1 MIQMR
6 KFKTLITRQGSGSK
20 DDKSP
25 TDELARTPSPV
36 EPIRYKSEARE
47 FSNDPA
53 AEAEII
59 DSIEKDYFN
68 DEDFDGSEFELLKMP
83 ELEKI
88 ELGKLTADRDRL
100 RRQRQAVSKKV
111 SDVVLENQSSYSR
124 ELQRVTDLQASLQT
138 ANIICTNGRRQ
149 LAMAKQGFTVASLS
163 ILANYRR
170 RQQLLSLMKSLHTI
184 KTLQQTD
191 IRLRE
196 MLEEEDYPGAIQL
209 CLECQKA
216 ASTFRHYKCITELS
230 SKLQDT
236 LEMIEEQL
244 DQALAKTCINFD
256 VKHYEK
262 VQTAYTLLG
271 KTQTAMDQ
279 LHMHFTS
286 AIHNSAFTIV
296 VGYVELMS
304 GSEDTNF
311 QKMQYKDLCSHVTT
325 DTYIPCLVDLC
336 KALWEVMKSYYKTI
350 EWHEANE
357 DPISPMA
364 KEQIEEAV
372 GTDME
377 ASFNRRYIKTK
388 LEHGL
393 TRIWQDVQQK
403 VKIFLLGTD
412 LSNFKYDD
420 FIHVLDLVNRLIRVG
435 EEFCGSK
442 SESLHDSL
450 RQQSLNYFKNYHRSR
465 LDELQ
470 MFLENEGWE
479 LCPVKANFTITNLHE
494 FRFVRLTSMAPRGDS
509 SNQSS
514 PSTRSGTRD
523 SFFNRFGDHGSPF
536 DQRMDDEE
544 AEDMIGTNG
553 VEDIDDES
561 HGNDDSDDSDVPDE
575 LKQDFIDE
583 LTEEKPTRSLR
594 KRRSLNK
601 GPVPILANTTLN
613 VLRLFG
619 KYMQMMAVLKPI
631 AFDVVLCMSQLFDY
645 YLFAVY
651 TFFATDMNDSF
662 GLSLSN
668 RIRTTLKRISD
679 NMIQHEPPPGML
691 PNPMENRERI
701 GFPHVSPI
709 VELTGIEQ
717 LHGLAER
724 IVGTESLVFL
734 AEQFQ
739 LLQPH
744 LESVIPSSKKPFLQQ
759 FYSQTVSVASELRRP
774 VYRGVAS
781 RCILFERMLQLMCT
795 VKWDIRDIMSQ
806 HSTYV
811 DVLLQDFVIFSA
823 RLDEVGKRVSI
834 PVPVYN
840 ILWGH
845 LVRLANRTFVEGF
858 ASAKKCSNEGRALM
872 QLDFQQFLL
881 KLEKLTEVRP
891 IPDKEFVETYVKA
904 YYLSE
909 ADMEQWIK
917 DHREYSAKQLLSLV
931 TCAVSSKKA
940 RQRLTGIVEELERT
954 RAR

>member
-6 KFKTLITRQGSGSK
+6 KFKTLITRQGSGNK

-25 TDELARTPSPV
+25 TDEVARTPSPV
-36 EPIRYKSEARE
+36 EPIRYKSEQRE
-47 FSNDPA
+47 FANDPA

-59 DSIEKDYFN
+59 DSIEKEYFN
-68 DEDFDGSEFELLKMP
+68 DEDFDGSEFELLKVP

-88 ELGKLTADRDRL
+88 ELSKLTADRDRL

-124 ELQRVTDLQASLQT
+124 ELQRVTE
-138 ANIICTNGRRQ
+138 Q

-163 ILANYRR
+163 ILANFRR

-191 IRLRE
+191 VRLRE

-216 ASTFRHYKCITELS
+216 ASTFRHYKCISELS

-244 DQALAKTCINFD
+244 DQALAKTCMNFD

-357 DPISPMA
+357 DPISPIA

-388 LEHGL
+388 LGHGL

-442 SESLHDSL
+442 SESLHDSV

-479 LCPVKANFTITNLHE
+479 LCPVKPNFTITNLHE
-494 FRFVRLTSMAPRGDS
+494 FRFVRLTGLTPSTDR
-509 SNQSS
+509 SNPSS
-514 PSTRSGTRD
+514 PSIQSQAKD

-536 DQRMDDEE
+536 DRRMDEE
-544 AEDMIGTNG
+544 EGEEVIGTNG

-561 HGNDDSDDSDVPDE
+561 HGNEDSDDSDVPDE

-583 LTEEKPTRSLR
+583 LTEEKPMKSVK
-594 KRRSLNK
+594 KRRSVTK

-619 KYMQMMAVLKPI
+619 KYMQMMTVLKPI

-651 TFFATDMNDSF
+651 TFFATDM
-662 GLSLSN
+662 
-668 RIRTTLKRISD
+668 
-679 NMIQHEPPPGML
+679 
-691 PNPMENRERI
+691 ERI

-709 VELTGIEQ
+709 VELTGVEQ

-724 IVGTESLVFL
+724 IVGTDSLVFL

-781 RCILFERMLQLMCT
+781 RCIFFERILQLMST
-795 VKWDIRDIMSQ
+795 VKWDIKEIMSQ

-811 DVLLQDFVIFSA
+811 DILLQDFVIFSA

-917 DHREYSAKQLLSLV
+917 DHREYSIKQLLSLV
-931 TCAVSSKKA
+931 NCAVSSKKA
-940 RQRLTGIVEELERT
+940 RQRLTGVVEELERT